1 MCRIDKFCFFCDS
14 ERNERS
20 EAMEQMITI
29 PLTQL
34 RGVGPK
40 TQQRLNEAGLL
51 TIGDLLAHFP
61 YRYGDYTPTP
71 IEDYVDG
78 EKITLVGTIA
88 SPAVVSRPR
97 AKVLV
102 KFTVQMQGVA
112 FSVQA
117 FGRPYLAQQFKVGQ
131 EVLITGKYVAKSQSI
146 QLDEIKLYQ
155 PEQLA
160 EFVPVY
166 SLPAGMKQSYFRE
179 LIMQALMHYGAQLPN
194 YIPEEK
200 MHAYKL
206 LSFAQAVAW
215 IHFPKTANELKHA
228 KRTLKY
234 TEFFL
239 FELKLASKSQFQK
252 QEQPAAPKQLDLV
265 QVQNFQ
271 AQLPFELTQAQ
282 QKVVQEI
289 LADLQ
294 APWLM
299 NRLLQGDVGSGKTVV
314 AALAMLGA
322 VTSGF
327 QTALMAPT
335 EILAQ
340 QHYQS
345 LQQFFGTT
353 SLKVAIL
360 TGSTKTK
367 QRRELL
373 AALAVGEIDILIGTH
388 ALIEDPVVF
397 AKLGCVVVD
406 EQHRFGV
413 KQRQKLRLKGEN
425 VDVLYMSATPIPRT
439 LAMTAWGDMDVS
451 VIDQLPAGRKP
462 ITTKVVTK
470 KQWNEII
477 AFLEREVA
485 KGRQAYLVCPLIE
498 ESETLDVQNAIAL
511 YETLQQTLSSR
522 RIGLMHG
529 RLAASEKDQVM
540 ETFKRHEL
548 DILVST
554 TVIEVGVNVPNA
566 TVMVIYDANRFGLS
580 QLHQLRGR
588 VGRGEHQSYCL
599 IVGPGSQSPSME
611 RLEVMEK
618 TTDGFEI
625 AQYDLEFRGPG
636 DFFGAKQ
643 SGLPKFRLADLVE
656 DQVILNFART
666 DAYECVFQHRLTP
679 TLETYLAP
687 VMASHQQND

>member
-1 MCRIDKFCFFCDS
+1 
-14 ERNERS
+14 
-20 EAMEQMITI
+20 MENLFPT
-29 PLTQL
+29 PLEQL
-34 RGVGPK
+34 RGIGPK
-40 TQQRLNEAGLL
+40 TQQRLNDAGFR
-51 TIGDLLAHFP
+51 TVGDLIMHFP

-71 IEDYVDG
+71 IDQFIDG
-78 EKITLVGTIA
+78 EKVIMIATIVSPLVI
-88 SPAVVSRPR
+88 SRPR

-102 KFTVQMQGVA
+102 KFNVQTYGIVFA
-112 FSVQA
+112 VQA
-117 FGRPYLAQQFKVGQ
+117 FGRAYLAQQFHSGDQ
-131 EVLITGKYVAKSQSI
+131 VLVTGKYQAKNQSV
-146 QLDEIKLYQ
+146 QLDEIKAYQ

-160 EFVPVY
+160 QFVPVY
-166 SLPAGMKQSYFRE
+166 SLPVGMKQSYFRE
-179 LIMQALMHYGAQLPN
+179 FIAQALQDYCQQ
-194 YIPEEK
+194 IPEYLPDDIRER
-200 MHAYKL
+200 YKL
-206 LSFAQAVAW
+206 IPLANALTW
-215 IHFPKTANELKHA
+215 LHFPQNAQQLKHA
-228 KRTLKY
+228 KRTIKY
-234 TEFFL
+234 LEFFL
-239 FELKLASKSQFQK
+239 FELKLAIKSRCQK
-252 QEQPAAPKQLDLV
+252 QTQVGTPKQLDIL
-265 QVQNFQ
+265 QLRDFE
-271 AQLPFELTQAQ
+271 AALPFELTSAQ
-282 QKVVQEI
+282 QKVVREI
-289 LADLQ
+289 LQDLQ

-314 AALAMLGA
+314 SALAMFGA
-322 VTSGF
+322 VSSGY
-327 QTALMAPT
+327 QSALMAPT

-345 LQQFFGTT
+345 LQQFFAQT
-353 SLKVAIL
+353 SLNIAIL
-360 TGSTKTK
+360 TGSTKVK
-367 QRRELL
+367 ARRELL
-373 AALAVGEIDILIGTH
+373 AALASGEIDILIGTH

-413 KQRQKLRLKGEN
+413 KQRQRLRNKGEA

-470 KQWNEII
+470 KHWNEII

-511 YETLQQTLSSR
+511 FENIKQTLPKR
-522 RIGLMHG
+522 QVGLMHG
-529 RLAASEKDQVM
+529 RLAPSEKDEVM
-540 ETFKRHEL
+540 EKFKRHET

-566 TVMVIYDANRFGLS
+566 NVMVIYDANRFGLS

-599 IVGPGSQSPSME
+599 IVGPDGQSESRE

-643 SGLPKFRLADLVE
+643 SGLPQFRLADLIE
-656 DQVILNFART
+656 DQVILNFARA
-666 DAYECVFQHRLTP
+666 DAYEIAFQHKLTP
-679 TLETYLAP
+679 TLQAYVEP
-687 VMASHQQND
+687 VLTSHQQND

>member
-1 MCRIDKFCFFCDS
+1 M
-14 ERNERS
+14 ERLLP
-20 EAMEQMITI
+20 I
-29 PLTQL
+29 PLEQL

-40 TQQRLNEAGLL
+40 TQQRLNEAGFW
-51 TIGDLLAHFP
+51 TIGDLLGHFP

-71 IEDYVDG
+71 IDQFIDG
-78 EKITLVGTIA
+78 EKVTVIATIV
-88 SPAVVSRPR
+88 SPLVVSRPR

-102 KFTVQMQGVA
+102 KFNLQAHGVVFA
-112 FSVQA
+112 VQA
-117 FGRPYLAQQFKVGQ
+117 FGRAYLAQQFHASDQ
-131 EVLITGKYVAKSQSI
+131 VLVTGKYQAKNQSI
-146 QLDEIKLYQ
+146 QLDEIKAYQ

-160 EFVPVY
+160 QFVPVY
-166 SLPAGMKQSYFRE
+166 SLPMGMKQSYFRE
-179 LIMQALMHYGAQLPN
+179 LVAQALKDYCQQLPE
-194 YIPEEK
+194 YLPTEIRER
-200 MHAYKL
+200 YKL
-206 LSFAQAVAW
+206 IPFVTAIGWL
-215 IHFPKTANELKHA
+215 HFPQNQQQLKHA

-234 TEFFL
+234 LEFFL
-239 FELKLASKSQFQK
+239 FELKLAIKSRWQK
-252 QEQPAAPKQLDLV
+252 QRQTVTPKNIDIIKLRD
-265 QVQNFQ
+265 FE
-271 AQLPFELTQAQ
+271 ATLPFQLTLAQ

-314 AALAMLGA
+314 SALAMFGA
-322 VTSGF
+322 VLSGY
-327 QTALMAPT
+327 QSALMAPT

-345 LQQFFGTT
+345 LQQFFAET

-367 QRRELL
+367 ARRELL
-373 AALAVGEIDILIGTH
+373 AALAAGEIDILIGTH
-388 ALIEDPVVF
+388 ALIEDPVIF
-397 AKLGCVVVD
+397 AQLGCVVVD

-413 KQRQKLRLKGEN
+413 KQRQRLRQKGEA

-477 AFLEREVA
+477 GFLEREVA

-511 YETLQQTLSSR
+511 YENIKQTLPQR
-522 RIGLMHG
+522 TVGLMHG
-529 RLAASEKDQVM
+529 RLLPAEKDAVM
-540 ETFKRHEL
+540 EKFKRHET

-599 IVGPGSQSPSME
+599 IVGPGGQSESME

-643 SGLPKFRLADLVE
+643 SGLPQFKIADLIE

-666 DAYECVFQHRLTP
+666 DAYEMAFHQELSPILT
-679 TLETYLAP
+679 TYLEP
-687 VMASHQQND
+687 VFASHQQND

>member
-1 MCRIDKFCFFCDS
+1 
-14 ERNERS
+14 
-20 EAMEQMITI
+20 
-29 PLTQL
+29 
-34 RGVGPK
+34 
-40 TQQRLNEAGLL
+40 
-51 TIGDLLAHFP
+51 
-61 YRYGDYTPTP
+61 
-71 IEDYVDG
+71 
-78 EKITLVGTIA
+78 
-88 SPAVVSRPR
+88 
-97 AKVLV
+97 
-102 KFTVQMQGVA
+102 
-112 FSVQA
+112 
-117 FGRPYLAQQFKVGQ
+117 
-131 EVLITGKYVAKSQSI
+131 
-146 QLDEIKLYQ
+146 
-155 PEQLA
+155 
-160 EFVPVY
+160 
-166 SLPAGMKQSYFRE
+166 
-179 LIMQALMHYGAQLPN
+179 
-194 YIPEEK
+194 
-200 MHAYKL
+200 
-206 LSFAQAVAW
+206 
-215 IHFPKTANELKHA
+215 
-228 KRTLKY
+228 
-234 TEFFL
+234 
-239 FELKLASKSQFQK
+239 
-252 QEQPAAPKQLDLV
+252 
-265 QVQNFQ
+265 
-271 AQLPFELTQAQ
+271 
-282 QKVVQEI
+282 
-289 LADLQ
+289 
-294 APWLM
+294 

-340 QHYQS
+340 QHYHS
-345 LQQFFGTT
+345 LQQFFGAT
-353 SLKVAIL
+353 SLKIEIL
-360 TGSTKTK
+360 TGSTKVK
-367 QRRELL
+367 KRRELL
-373 AALAVGEIDILIGTH
+373 AALAEGEINILLGTH

-397 AKLGCVVVD
+397 ANLGLVVVD

-413 KQRQKLRLKGEN
+413 KQRQRLRVKGEN

-511 YETLQQTLSSR
+511 YETLQQTLPNR
-522 RIGLMHG
+522 RTGLMHG
-529 RLAASEKDQVM
+529 RLAASEKDEVM

-566 TVMVIYDANRFGLS
+566 TVMVIYDGNRFGLS

-588 VGRGEHQSYCL
+588 VGRGEYQSYCL
-599 IVGPGSQSPSME
+599 IVGPGGQSPSME

-666 DAYECVFQHRLTP
+666 DAYEYVFQDRLTQA
-679 TLETYLAP
+679 LENYLAP
-687 VMASHQQND
+687 VIASHQQND

>member
-1 MCRIDKFCFFCDS
+1 M
-14 ERNERS
+14 
-20 EAMEQMITI
+20 EAM
-29 PLTQL
+29 LTVGLENL

-40 TQQRLNEAGLL
+40 TQQRLNEAGFM
-51 TIGDLLAHFP
+51 TVGDLLLHFP
-61 YRYGDYTPTP
+61 YRYGDYTPTA
-71 IEDYVDG
+71 IENFIDG
-78 EKITLVGTIA
+78 EKITLIGVIA
-88 SPAVVSRPR
+88 SPPVISRPR
-97 AKVLV
+97 AKILV
-102 KFTVQMQGVA
+102 KFNVQMQGVI
-112 FSVQA
+112 FNVQA

-131 EVLITGKYVAKSQSI
+131 EVLVTGKYVAKSQSI
-146 QLDEIKLYQ
+146 QLDEIKIYQ
-155 PEQLA
+155 PEQLT

-166 SLPAGMKQSYFRE
+166 SLPTGMKQSYFRD
-179 LIMQALMHYGAQLPN
+179 LVMQAIVHYGAQLPN
-194 YIPEEK
+194 YVPMEK
-200 MHAYKL
+200 IQTYKL
-206 LSFAQAVAW
+206 LDFAQAVAW
-215 IHFPKTANELKHA
+215 IHFPTTPAQLKHA
-228 KRTLKY
+228 TRTLKY

-239 FELKLASKSQFQK
+239 FELKLAIKSRCQK
-252 QEQPAAPKQLDLV
+252 QQQQSVPKQLDFV
-265 QVQNFQ
+265 RIREFQ
-271 AQLPFELTQAQ
+271 TTLPFALTQAQ
-282 QKVVQEI
+282 DKVAQEI
-289 LADLQ
+289 LSDLQ

-340 QHYQS
+340 QHYHS
-345 LQQFFGTT
+345 LQQFFGAT
-353 SLKVAIL
+353 SLKIEIL
-360 TGSTKTK
+360 TGSTKVK
-367 QRRELL
+367 KRRELL
-373 AALAVGEIDILIGTH
+373 AALAEGEINILLGTH

-397 AKLGCVVVD
+397 ANLGLVVVD

-413 KQRQKLRLKGEN
+413 KQRQRLRVKGEN

-511 YETLQQTLSSR
+511 YETLQQTLPNR
-522 RIGLMHG
+522 RTGLMHG
-529 RLAASEKDQVM
+529 RLAASEKDEVM

-566 TVMVIYDANRFGLS
+566 TVMVIYDGNRFGLS

-588 VGRGEHQSYCL
+588 VGRGEYQSYCL
-599 IVGPGSQSPSME
+599 IVGPGGQSPSME

-666 DAYECVFQHRLTP
+666 DAYEYVFQDRLTQA
-679 TLETYLAP
+679 LENYLAP
-687 VMASHQQND
+687 VIASHQQND